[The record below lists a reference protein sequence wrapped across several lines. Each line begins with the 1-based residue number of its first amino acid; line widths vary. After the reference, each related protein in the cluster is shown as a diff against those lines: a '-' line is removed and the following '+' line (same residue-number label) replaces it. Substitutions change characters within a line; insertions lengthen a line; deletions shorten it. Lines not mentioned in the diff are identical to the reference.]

1 MWCLEHSSFYNSPEL
16 VESKTFPFIIC
27 ASLSGSLQPLSF
39 HWYFPSLSLFYRYCT
54 ELSQCVLSSLMGACN
69 IRQATLSHSYSVHLP
84 YARNN
89 QYSQTYKY
97 TTSQFWNT
105 LPTSICPSYY
115 GLTYSTSYAM
125 CLDTSKVL
133 GHNLYFFPGWER

>member
-1 MWCLEHSSFYNSPEL
+1 MC
-16 VESKTFPFIIC
+16 FPFWFTT
-27 ASLSGSLQPLSF
+27 APLFSLQ
-39 HWYFPSLSLFYRYCT
+39 FPSFSLFYRYCT

-69 IRQATLSHSYSVHLP
+69 IRQAILSHSYSVHHP

-133 GHNLYFFPGWER
+133 GHNLYFFSRVGTLMKFLTLSSRLSLHILLRVGVGR